1 MPTFR
6 ERILEIT
13 SLSSPNKLRDHLLSV
28 QTGSGGGTGLP
39 VFSAEPVDIYVEI
52 EEVDIATE
60 VMPVDIS
67 VGVVEAEVDII
78 IEANEID
85 VDVEEIDICLS

>member
-6 ERILEIT
+6 ERILELT
-13 SLSSPNKLRDHLLSV
+13 SLPSPNSLRDHLLSIE
-28 QTGSGGGTGLP
+28 QGGGPSSGLSL
-39 VFSAEPVDIYVEI
+39 FKAEPVDISIDVEDVNMSI
-52 EEVDIATE
+52 EFL
-60 VMPVDIS
+60 PVDIS

-78 IEANEID
+78 IEASEID